1 MPTSTSLTLFQ
12 NNKKSELEKLKTE
25 NVNLYL
31 ANDTISDVIK
41 KLNDDID
48 ALKSRNEKLEGD
60 LQDLATLQQRNTEL
74 VTELQLPTG
83 PASVTECFR
92 ARPPSLHPLVSI

>member
-1 MPTSTSLTLFQ
+1 MSMNQGRVEHSAILMPTSTSMTLFQ

-74 VTELQLPTG
+74 VTEL
-83 PASVTECFR
+83 
-92 ARPPSLHPLVSI
+92 

>member
-1 MPTSTSLTLFQ
+1 MSMNQGHVEHSAILMPTSTSMTLFQ

-74 VTELQLPTG
+74 VTEL
-83 PASVTECFR
+83 
-92 ARPPSLHPLVSI
+92 

>member
-1 MPTSTSLTLFQ
+1 MSMNQGRVEHSAILMPTSTSMTLFQ

-48 ALKSRNEKLEGD
+48 ALKSRNEKLEAD

-74 VTELQLPTG
+74 VTEL
-83 PASVTECFR
+83 
-92 ARPPSLHPLVSI
+92 

>member
-74 VTELQLPTG
+74 VTEL
-83 PASVTECFR
+83 
-92 ARPPSLHPLVSI
+92 

>member
-1 MPTSTSLTLFQ
+1 MSMNQGHVEHSDILMPPSTSLTLFQ

-74 VTELQLPTG
+74 VTEL
-83 PASVTECFR
+83 
-92 ARPPSLHPLVSI
+92 

>member
-1 MPTSTSLTLFQ
+1 MNQGHVEHSDILMPTSTSLTLFQ

-74 VTELQLPTG
+74 VTEL
-83 PASVTECFR
+83 
-92 ARPPSLHPLVSI
+92 

>member
-1 MPTSTSLTLFQ
+1 MPTSTSMTLFQ

-74 VTELQLPTG
+74 VTEL
-83 PASVTECFR
+83 
-92 ARPPSLHPLVSI
+92 